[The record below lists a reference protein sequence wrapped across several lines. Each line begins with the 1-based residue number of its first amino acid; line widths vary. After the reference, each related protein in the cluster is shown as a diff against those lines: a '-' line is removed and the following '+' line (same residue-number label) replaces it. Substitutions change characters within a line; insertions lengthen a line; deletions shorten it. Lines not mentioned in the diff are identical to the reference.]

1 MTRHHSHWDD
11 GSAFVE
17 VALVLPLL
25 ILIIIGGAE
34 LGRIAYFAIEVS
46 NAARAG
52 VAYAAQSSTT
62 ATNTTEI
69 QSAAQADAPNLPT
82 LAASASQACVCE
94 TITTSSGATS
104 STPITTCS
112 GTGSTAGTQCPPSTS
127 TSTINNI
134 VDYVQVSTSASVTTM
149 FQYPGIPTSFA
160 LKGFAKMRV
169 TQN

>member
-1 MTRHHSHWDD
+1 MTIHPFRGNC

-25 ILIIIGGAE
+25 IFVIIGGAE

-62 ATNTTEI
+62 AANTAQI
-69 QSAAQADAPNLPT
+69 QAAAQADAPNV
-82 LAASASQACVCE
+82 ASLTATPSQACVCE

-104 STPITTCS
+104 TTPITTCS
-112 GTGSTAGTQCPPSTS
+112 GTGSTAGTQCAASTS
-127 TSTINNI
+127 PATINNI
-134 VDYVQVSTSASVTTM
+134 VNYVQVTTSATVTTM
-149 FQYPGIPTSFA
+149 FHYPGIPTSFT
-160 LKGFAKMRV
+160 LNGYAKMRV
-169 TQN
+169 VQN